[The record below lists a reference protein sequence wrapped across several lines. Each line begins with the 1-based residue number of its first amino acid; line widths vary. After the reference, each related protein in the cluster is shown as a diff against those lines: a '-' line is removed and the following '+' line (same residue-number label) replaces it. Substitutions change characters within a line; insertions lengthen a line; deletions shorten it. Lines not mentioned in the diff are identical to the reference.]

1 MFFFS
6 QGDAPKML
14 VDDECGDYTIYIHT
28 IIYDVYIYIYIYI
41 IYMVTIYIY
50 IDSM

>member
-1 MFFFS
+1 MFFS

-28 IIYDVYIYIYIYI
+28 IIYDVYIYIYI

-50 IDSM
+50 IYIDSM

>member
-1 MFFFS
+1 MFFS

-28 IIYDVYIYIYIYI
+28 IIYDVYIYI